1 MISTNLRIVA
11 IAGSLA
17 LLVFVVELVRRR
29 RLKEEYSVLWVA
41 TALTLL
47 LLAAW
52 GGLLRDLAQLIGA
65 NSQASTLYF
74 FSIIFIAFLLL
85 HFSVR
90 VSNLER
96 RVVVLLQEVA
106 LLAEHHRHPAA
117 LGQGPTAAACDG
129 GETARGAGGT
139 ALGEDLDARLAAGAR
154 AREASVR

>member
-1 MISTNLRIVA
+1 MISTNLRIIA
-11 IAGSLA
+11 IAGSFA

-52 GGLLRDLAQLIGA
+52 GGLLRDLAHLIGA
-65 NSQASTLYF
+65 DSQASTLYF
-74 FSIIFIAFLLL
+74 FSIIFIAFMLL

-106 LLAEHHRHPAA
+106 LLAEHRGHP
-117 LGQGPTAAACDG
+117 D
-129 GETARGAGGT
+129 
-139 ALGEDLDARLAAGAR
+139 ALGEYLPAQEPRAGTAATGGRLEADLPAGER
-154 AREASVR
+154 VREASVR

>member
-1 MISTNLRIVA
+1 MISTNLRIIA

-47 LLAAW
+47 LLASW
-52 GGLLRDLAQLIGA
+52 GGLLHDLAQLVGA
-65 NSQASTLYF
+65 DSQASTLYF

-106 LLAEHHRHPAA
+106 LLAEHRERPA
-117 LGQGPTAAACDG
+117 P
-129 GETARGAGGT
+129 
-139 ALGEDLDARLAAGAR
+139 LGERLAGDERDGQR
-154 AREASVR
+154 ARDTSDTRLESVRNSGAASPSALSVSGG